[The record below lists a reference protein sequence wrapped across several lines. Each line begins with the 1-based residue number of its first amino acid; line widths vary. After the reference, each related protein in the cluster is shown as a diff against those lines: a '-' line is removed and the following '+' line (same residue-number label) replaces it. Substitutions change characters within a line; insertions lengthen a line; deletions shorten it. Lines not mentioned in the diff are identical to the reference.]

1 MKSKNN
7 TPFKYYVGIHSLEEI
22 ASPDDRI
29 VVMNILGNESRKVT
43 PVSHVFSG
51 KNVVAGVQYGRP
63 GIMKTPVGDIPV
75 YSRLAEVVD
84 NHTFNTGVIY
94 LPPAAVYYAVAE
106 MCHYNPNLEKLVI
119 VTEKLS
125 VKDQRLIRAVA
136 QINKV
141 DVFGANSLG
150 VADAWNR
157 VRIGGGLGGDR
168 PDELL
173 LKGSIALHSNSGNFS
188 TTITEYLKTQGFGT
202 STVVSSGKD
211 KIIQFAVA
219 EFLYAAENDPRTK
232 AVVLYVEPG
241 GYYEKQALDWIK
253 EGKIKFTKPIVAL
266 VTGRWKSKLTRAV
279 GHAGALAGSNDDAL
293 AKEKWFDK
301 FLRSKAFNPANPTKV
316 SKKGV
321 RVNSIQHIPMAMK
334 AIFEKNGW
342 KPDFENMG
350 DLSLKP
356 WFANDM
362 GLKIP
367 SKLKIPVVEA
377 LHPYNEEIALVNKEF
392 GATYLRQSMR
402 NASGASSMNVKTNLG
417 ELHGE
422 AVTILSKNSYEQ
434 NIFFALAK
442 ELPKDKDLPIFNI
455 ILNYLA
461 GVSKKEMDLV
471 ASAEKNGATPNQ
483 AIMTPIALLGD
494 HPDFVRSRQYM
505 HFFMELYSELSIR
518 KLDKSI
524 NWKKHLS
531 LIESIFPKGRKA
543 TAKPLPFLQEQ
554 FDKRKGRSNV
564 RQLVAFLVD
573 QKMIGDIDNMLI
585 TSLLFELFFPN
596 LLLKRMTKDS
606 LENVYAYLAIV
617 SKVVVYGTVSPRKNE
632 FIKKLNNKQKH
643 PEILTTSFSQTA
655 FSALFNAVPTKGEL
669 MEFSTLL
676 GVTLTNGPGTISA
689 KGAKESVSARNN
701 ISTAFVGY
709 LANTGLAHGGNGFE
723 GVQFIISSFKGRG
736 LKDPSKKDTKLSIS
750 QIANKAAL
758 DYIAHKKKMKAAG
771 KTYGRVPGINHPV
784 FKGKPINVDPREDF
798 IYKSFKKA
806 GITNLFW
813 DFYKEFVQAL
823 FKNKGAKNVYCVN
836 IDGVIAAIS
845 FKLLW
850 KLYHT
855 KKVNQKEMQKIG
867 FNLFL
872 FGRTVGIAAEIDD
885 HRNRGVDMDTRT
897 PASEVRSV
905 V

>member
-1 MKSKNN
+1 MKSKHNS
-7 TPFKYYVGIHSLEEI
+7 PFKYFVGIHSLEEI
-22 ASPDDRI
+22 ASKDDRI

-51 KNVVAGVQYGRP
+51 GNIVAGVQYGRP
-63 GIMKTPVGDIPV
+63 GQMKTPIGNIPV
-75 YSRLAEVVD
+75 YSRLAEVVEK
-84 NHTFNTGVIY
+84 HTFNTGVIY

-106 MCHYNPNLEKLVI
+106 MCHYNKNLKKIVI

-125 VKDQRLIRAVA
+125 VKDQRLIRAIA
-136 QINKV
+136 QINQV

-173 LKGSIALHSNSGNFS
+173 VKGSIALHSNSGNFS

-279 GHAGALAGSNDDAL
+279 GHAGALAGSNDDAI

-301 FLRSKAFNPANPTKV
+301 YFRTKGFDPNHPNKV

-321 RVNSIQHIPMAMK
+321 RVTSIQHIPLAMK
-334 AIFEKNGW
+334 AVFEKNGW
-342 KPDFENMG
+342 SPDFENVG

-362 GLKIP
+362 GLKLP
-367 SKLKIPVVEA
+367 KELKIPVVEA
-377 LHPYNEEIALVNKEF
+377 LAPYNAEIAIINKEF

-402 NASGASSMNVKTNLG
+402 NASGASAMNLKTRLG
-417 ELHGE
+417 ELHGK
-422 AVTILSKNSYEQ
+422 AVTYLSKFPYEK

-442 ELPKDKDLPIFNI
+442 EMPKDKDLPIFNI

-461 GVSKKEMDLV
+461 GVSKTDMDLV
-471 ASAEKNGATPNQ
+471 AMAEKNGATPNE
-483 AIMTPIALLGD
+483 AIMAPIALLGN
-494 HPDFVRSRQYM
+494 HPDFQLSHDYIQA
-505 HFFMELYSELSIR
+505 FIKIYSELSLR
-518 KLDKSI
+518 KIDKTIS
-524 NWKKHLS
+524 WEKY
-531 LIESIFPKGRKA
+531 ESIIDSYFPKARKNKK
-543 TAKPLPFLQEQ
+543 KPMPFLKAQ
-554 FDKRKGRSNV
+554 FDARKGRSNIKN
-564 RQLVAFLVD
+564 LVTYVFKTRNVANP
-573 QKMIGDIDNMLI
+573 DILLISSMLY
-585 TSLLFELFFPN
+585 EMFFPA
-596 LLLKRMTKDS
+596 LVLKRIPKDT
-606 LENVYAYLAIV
+606 LENIYAYLSIIA
-617 SKVVVYGTVSPRKNE
+617 KVVVLGAVSPNKNS
-632 FIKKLNNKQKH
+632 FIKKINNKARN
-643 PEILTTSFSQTA
+643 PEILKTSFTETA
-655 FSALFNAVPTKGEL
+655 FWSLFNEQPTKEKL
-669 MEFSTLL
+669 LEFSTLL

-701 ISTAFVGY
+701 ISTAFIGY

-723 GVQFIISSFKGRG
+723 GIQFIINSFKGIN
-736 LKDPSKKDTKLSIS
+736 LKDPGKKSRNIDVKA
-750 QIANKAAL
+750 IANQAAQ
-758 DYIAHKKKMKAAG
+758 DYIAHKKKQKSAG
-771 KTYGRVPGINHPV
+771 LPYGRIPGINHPV
-784 FKGKPINVDPREDF
+784 FKGKPINIDPREEY
-798 IYKSFKKA
+798 IYKSFQQA
-806 GITNLFW
+806 GITNVFW
-813 DFYKEFVQAL
+813 DFYKEFVKAL
-823 FKNKGAKNVYCVN
+823 FKNKGSKNVYCVN

-850 KLYHT
+850 NLYNS
-855 KKVNQKEMQKIG
+855 KKVNKHEMQKIG

-872 FGRTVGIAAEIDD
+872 FGRTVGIASEIDD
-885 HRNRGVDMDTRT
+885 HRNRGTDMDTRT
-897 PASEVRSV
+897 PASEVVFV